1 MKTKLK
7 IENDK
12 LNIELKPGDKIL
24 VELLNGKK
32 KGYIF
37 NEVSSHNEYRLFEV
51 KANSKIVV
59 GLKWFTYEKNAY
71 LWEEEN
77 G

>member
-1 MKTKLK
+1 MKTRLK

-12 LNIELKPGDKIL
+12 LNIELKPGDKVL

-37 NEVSSHNEYRLFEV
+37 NELSIHKEYRLSEV
-51 KANSKIVV
+51 KTNTKIVV
-59 GLKWFTYEKNAY
+59 GIKWFT
-71 LWEEEN
+71 
-77 G
+77 

>member
-37 NEVSSHNEYRLFEV
+37 NELSPHKEYRIMEA
-51 KANSKIVV
+51 KTKMNIVV
-59 GLKWFTYEKNAY
+59 GVNWFINNGKKSY
-71 LWEEEN
+71 LWEE
-77 G
+77 

>member
-1 MKTKLK
+1 MKTRLK
-7 IENDK
+7 IENDM

-37 NEVSSHNEYRLFEV
+37 NELSPHKEYRLSEV
-51 KANSKIVV
+51 KTNTKIVV
-59 GLKWFTYEKNAY
+59 GLKWFTYEKNSY
-71 LWEEEN
+71 LWEED
-77 G
+77 